1 MEVWLMQM
9 VSRRWGNGARIDSLD
24 TGKKKL
30 LKAAITC
37 FVSKGIQA
45 TTIADVANA
54 ANVTRRTVYRYYN
67 GKTELVAAVIELERT
82 QLFKALYKACEPYKN
97 DFVGMIE
104 ECAACAAEVLSMSAG
119 SQDLLSGGNT
129 ADVLP
134 HLLGED
140 SYQDWEALFDSA
152 YQHYRESHPDAHP
165 LSDIIEIIGRLVLS
179 FRYVHGDPDKIRSAV
194 QALMSLKPNTPAST
208 LQ

>member
-1 MEVWLMQM
+1 MQM
-9 VSRRWGNGARIDSLD
+9 VSRRWGNGARVDSLD

-45 TTIADVANA
+45 TTIADIASV

-67 GKTELVAAVIELERT
+67 GKSELVSAVIELERS
-82 QLFKALYKACEPYKN
+82 QLFKELYRACQPFQN

-104 ECAACAAEVLSMSAG
+104 ECAACAAETLSLSAG

-129 ADVLP
+129 ADALP
-134 HLLGED
+134 HMLGEN
-140 SYQDWEALFDSA
+140 SYQDWEKLFGAA
-152 YQHYRESHPDAHP
+152 YRRHRDSHPDVAP
-165 LSDIIEIIGRLVLS
+165 LGDIIEIMGRLVLS
-179 FRYVHGDPDKIRSAV
+179 FSYVPGEPDKMRRAV
-194 QALMSLKPNTPAST
+194 RALISLTPDKPAPG
-208 LQ
+208 LL